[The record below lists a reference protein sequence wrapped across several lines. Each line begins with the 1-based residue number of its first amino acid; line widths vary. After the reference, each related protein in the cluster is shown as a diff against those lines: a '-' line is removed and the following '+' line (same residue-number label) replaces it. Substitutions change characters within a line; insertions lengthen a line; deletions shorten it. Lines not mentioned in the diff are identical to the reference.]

1 MSCLV
6 TTYSCVMDMHKND
19 LSSASTRA
27 LLARRRRLASGLP
40 DVEQVLVGSLSEQTR
55 RCGRSGCRCA
65 AGSPHGPYV
74 YFTPKPAGRGRAR
87 YVPDGLVAAV
97 RAWLARGEQ
106 VAAVVAEISAINAEL
121 LARRELR

>member
-1 MSCLV
+1 MINLR
-6 TTYSCVMDMHKND
+6 KNE
-19 LSSASTRA
+19 LWSASTRA
-27 LLARRRRLASGLP
+27 LLARRRRLASGLA
-40 DVEQVLVGSLSEQTR
+40 DVEEVLVGSLSEQTR

-65 AGSPHGPYV
+65 AGQPHGPYV

-87 YVPDGLVAAV
+87 YVPDGLVEAV

-106 VAAVVAEISAINAEL
+106 VAAVIAEISAINAEL